1 MVSSISN
8 RRDVPVSAPEA
19 KPTAAEQR
27 RQLPQSLQV
36 PQAQQQAALTQ
47 KALPPVQRVQP
58 AQSAPAVPAQ
68 QMDALKTEQ
77 STVGLGRAN
86 AAKPAN
92 AASSSA
98 AASQAPQGRS
108 MAAEQAVNAYQ
119 ALQPPGQTAAAQAS
133 PQPKQ
138 NLSIL
143 A

>member
-68 QMDALKTEQ
+68 QMDALKSEQ

-98 AASQAPQGRS
+98 AASQGRS

>member
-47 KALPPVQRVQP
+47 KALPPVQP

-68 QMDALKTEQ
+68 QMDALKSEQ